1 MKNELKAI
9 ELNLLERRNDFIEYL
24 DVNDLTLN
32 AYKIGITSFLNY
44 LKENNI
50 KYPTRTDFRGFREEL
65 KKSMSINTVNSYMTS
80 VRRFYRYLEINNIC
94 EDITKDV
101 KSLKYS
107 NTPTTQVLSED
118 LCKEIYS
125 SLTDLREK
133 CLFGLALTTGL
144 RANELANAK
153 LENIKEYNG
162 ETVLFVK
169 CKKRDDESEY
179 VKISNQVLE
188 DIKRY
193 VEHRKNGNIFVSTSN
208 NNNGNG
214 VTNKTIRLIIKN
226 ILKRFDIDQE
236 WVSCHTMRRTCATL
250 LYENG
255 QSVYDIQ
262 QVLHQKS
269 SQTTIR
275 YINQVTRNKNKSEYI
290 ISDAILGGN

>member
-269 SQTTIR
+269 SQTTTR

>member
-50 KYPTRTDFRGFREEL
+50 KYPTRTDFRGFREKL

-226 ILKRFDIDQE
+226 ILKRFNIDQE

-269 SQTTIR
+269 SQTTTR

>member
-153 LENIKEYNG
+153 LENIREYNG
-162 ETVLFVK
+162 EIVLFVK

-188 DIKRY
+188 DIKKY

-269 SQTTIR
+269 SQTTTR